1 MGWITRGIVNVLNGS
16 SNIAG
21 GSTKFLTDGRIGDGF
36 RGPDGRLYEV
46 TNIATDFSLTINPP
60 YEGPTLNSATYY
72 LVPIEGYVKDSA
84 DQLRAATQQIVLIP
98 NTKQDKSANLTALSA
113 LAGQAD
119 RLIYFPA
126 ADTLAMAPFTAKSRA
141 LLAASTNLAWQA
153 EMGISV
159 ATATDPT
166 PGKFLNVGYMGLG
179 SKSNAVWQGTS
190 LNPDDFLTGGCLI
203 GQFLILGEALTGFLV
218 TLPGSTA
225 SVCGQQFTDLSNSSY
240 LTRVMNGSTWGNW
253 IRHTGTHSNV
263 SYNIDA
269 VASFIGSTD
278 RFFSTPETSGS
289 LPFQYGFVRF
299 MSMANNN
306 FKQVAYEGVNTATS
320 GSHIASRTYFGG
332 VWSPWIK
339 ALNTGDHGI
348 GGNNLYAG
356 NLDQIVAASPLGTSF
371 WKLTAATTGVLPPAS
386 TTHEGNTVQVEK
398 WDGNNATVVYRS
410 RGAQFIRGV
419 LDGAWTTGAWN
430 LMYNAGNILNSL
442 DSARYG
448 IMDSQ
453 TISGWRVVRF
463 YNGLQICSAAGS
475 NITLAANE
483 IKIININLPVL
494 FPDYGKAAVTV
505 SLLPVSTYDHYGD
518 TQRYLS
524 STSVATLAVRNGAVA
539 QTMVMQGLTVMGFYK

>member
-60 YEGPTLNSATYY
+60 YEGPTLNSAPYY

-84 DQLRAATQQIVLIP
+84 DQLRAATQQIVAIP

-126 ADTLAMAPFTAKSRA
+126 ADTLAMAPFTAKARA
-141 LLAASTNLAWQA
+141 LMAASTNIAWQV

-179 SKSNAVWQGTS
+179 SKNNAPWQGTS
-190 LNPDDFLTGGCLI
+190 LNPDDYLTGGCLI

-218 TLPGSTA
+218 TLPGSNA

-240 LTRVMNGSTWGNW
+240 LTRVMNGSAWGTWV
-253 IRHTGTHSNV
+253 RHTGTHSV
-263 SYNIDA
+263 TTFNIDA
-269 VASFIGSTD
+269 AASFIGSTD
-278 RFFSTPETSGS
+278 RFFSTPETTGS
-289 LPFQYGFVRF
+289 IPFQYGFVRF
-299 MSMANNN
+299 MAMANNN
-306 FKQVAYEGVNTATS
+306 FKQVAYEGVNTTAT

-339 ALNTGDHGI
+339 ALNTGDHGV

-356 NLDQIVAASPLGTSF
+356 NVDQIVAAAPLGTSF
-371 WKLTAATTGVLPPAS
+371 WKLTSAATGPLPPAS
-386 TTHEGNTVQVEK
+386 TTHEGNTLQVDK
-398 WDGNNATVVYRS
+398 WDGNNATIIYRS

-419 LDGAWTTGAWN
+419 LDGAWTTAVWN
-430 LMYNAGNILNSL
+430 LMYNAGNLTNPV
-442 DSARYG
+442 DAARYG

-453 TISGWRVVRF
+453 TISGWRVVRW
-463 YNGLQICSAAGS
+463 YNGFMVASMGGPALSF
-475 NITLAANE
+475 AANE
-483 IKIININLPVL
+483 SKPLSYGLPVS
-494 FPDYGKAAVTV
+494 FPDYGKCSVTAQLVAAA
-505 SLLPVSTYDHYGD
+505 SWDHYGAIQAFMGNP
-518 TQRYLS
+518 TAANL
-524 STSVATLAVRNGAVA
+524 VVRNGAGG
-539 QTMVMQGLTVMGFYK
+539 QTITLQNLTVSGYWK